1 MQMSVQLKIVKIG
14 GQASDGG
21 SLELSDAAFGKE
33 FNEPLVHQVVT
44 AYQAG
49 GRAGTRAQKNRAAVR
64 GGGAKPWRQKGS
76 GRARAG
82 TIRSPLFRGGGVIF
96 PASNTDFS
104 QKVNRKM
111 YRAAMRS
118 ILSELNRQERL
129 VVVDR
134 LAMEQ
139 PSTKALAA
147 TLKTLGAAAAG
158 AGKALLVLAEDDHNV
173 QLSARN
179 LASVAVCESRSI
191 DPLALLSH
199 DKVVVT
205 VDAAKQI
212 DEALQ

>member
-1 MQMSVQLKIVKIG
+1 MPMSVQLKIVKTG
-14 GQASDGG
+14 GDSAKAGG
-21 SLELSDAAFGKE
+21 SLDVSDAAFGKA

-49 GRAGTRAQKNRAAVR
+49 ARAGTRAQKNRAAAR

-76 GRARAG
+76 GRSRAG
-82 TIRSPLFRGGGVIF
+82 TIRSPLFRGGGVAF
-96 PASNTDFS
+96 PATTADYS

-111 YRAAMRS
+111 YRAAMCS

-129 VVVDR
+129 LVVEQ
-134 LAMEQ
+134 LALEK

-147 TLKTLGAAAAG
+147 LLVTLDAN
-158 AGKALLVLAEDDHNV
+158 KALLVLAEDDHNV
-173 QLSARN
+173 DNVELSARN
-179 LASVAVCESRSI
+179 LASVAVCDSRGLN
-191 DPLALLSH
+191 PLSLISH